1 MTKRNKIYQ
10 KTVIIGFF
18 IFNIQD
24 KLKIF
29 AESGSNNKTNI
40 TSRFISFSKILK
52 NSQKMVIVKAIDSEY
67 KL

>member
-1 MTKRNKIYQ
+1 MTKRNTIYQ

-18 IFNIQD
+18 IFNIPD
-24 KLKIF
+24 KLEIF
-29 AESGSNNKTNI
+29 AESGSNVKTDI